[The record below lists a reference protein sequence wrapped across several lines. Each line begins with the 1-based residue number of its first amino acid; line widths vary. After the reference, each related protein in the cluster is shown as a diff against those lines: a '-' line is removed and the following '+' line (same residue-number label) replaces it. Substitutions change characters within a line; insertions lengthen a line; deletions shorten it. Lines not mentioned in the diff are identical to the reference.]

1 MRYAL
6 RRLLL
11 TVPLLVVVSFVV
23 FVVGSLLPGD
33 PAATRFEQRASP
45 EAREAWRREHYLDRS
60 IPVRYAHYMEG
71 VVTRFDFGRSYAPG
85 EVAVGP
91 ELLNRFAATIEL
103 TLAALLIAV
112 PVGIGVGVLGA
123 VRRGR
128 LVDHL
133 ANLLALLGNSI
144 PIFWL
149 GMVLLLGAIAAGFHS
164 FNGRYDVAAF
174 EDVVGGYSTKFYVL
188 ESLVRGEYRVA
199 WDCVQYLAIPALA
212 LSTIPMAV
220 ITRMTRASVLEE
232 IAKDYVQTA
241 RAKGLRPSRVVL
253 RHVLRNSMIPIV
265 TVTGL
270 QAGTLLSGAVLTESV
285 FNWPGLGKYV
295 LEGVMGNDSPVLVG
309 GILLIA
315 TTFILVNLAVD
326 LLYGV
331 VDPRIRV
338 AAE

>member
-1 MRYAL
+1 MLFAL
-6 RRLLL
+6 RRLLV
-11 TVPLLVVVSFVV
+11 TIPLLVVVSFVV
-23 FVVGSLLPGD
+23 FVIGSLLPGD

-45 EAREAWRREHYLDRS
+45 EAREAWRHEHYLDRP
-60 IPVRYAHYMEG
+60 IHVRYAHYMEG

-85 EVAVGP
+85 EVEVGP
-91 ELLNRFAATIEL
+91 ELLDRFAATMEL
-103 TLAALLIAV
+103 ALAALLIAV

-128 LVDHL
+128 LVDYVANFL
-133 ANLLALLGNSI
+133 AVLGNSI

-149 GMVLLLGAIAAGFHS
+149 GMVLLLAAIAVGFRK
-164 FNGRYDVAAF
+164 FNGRYDVAEF
-174 EDVVGGYSTKFYVL
+174 EDVVGAYTTKFYVL
-188 ESLVRGEYRVA
+188 ESLLRGEFRAA
-199 WDCVQYLAIPALA
+199 WNCLQYLMIPALA

-220 ITRMTRASVLEE
+220 VTRMTRASVLEE
-232 IAKDYVQTA
+232 IGKDYVQTA
-241 RAKGLRPSRVVL
+241 RAKGLRPSRVIL
-253 RHVLRNSMIPIV
+253 RHALRNAMIPIV
-265 TVTGL
+265 TITGL

-295 LEGVMGNDSPVLVG
+295 LQGVMGNDSPVLVG

-331 VDPRIRV
+331 IDPRIRV
-338 AAE
+338 GGG

>member
-1 MRYAL
+1 MLYAL

-11 TVPLLVVVSFVV
+11 TIPLLVVVSFVV
-23 FVVGSLLPGD
+23 FLVGSMLPGD

-45 EAREAWRREHYLDRS
+45 EAREAWRHERWLDRP

-85 EVAVGP
+85 DVEIGP
-91 ELLNRFAATIEL
+91 ELINRFAATIEL
-103 TLAALLIAV
+103 TLAALVLAV
-112 PVGIGVGVLGA
+112 PLGIGVGVLGA

-128 LVDHL
+128 FVDYL
-133 ANLLALLGNSI
+133 ANFLALLGNSI

-149 GMVLLLGAIAAGFHS
+149 GMVLLLAAIAAGFNK

-174 EDVVGGYSTKFYVL
+174 EDVIGNYSTRFYVL
-188 ESLVRGEYRVA
+188 ESLVRGRFAAA
-199 WDCVQYLAIPALA
+199 WNCAQYLLVPALA

-220 ITRMTRASVLEE
+220 ITRMTRAAVLEE
-232 IAKDYVQTA
+232 IGKDYVQTA
-241 RAKGLRPSRVVL
+241 RAKGLRPTRVVL
-253 RHVLRNSMIPIV
+253 RHVLRNAMIPIV

-315 TTFILVNLAVD
+315 TTFILVNLVVD

-331 VDPRIRV
+331 IDPRIRV
-338 AAE
+338 AA